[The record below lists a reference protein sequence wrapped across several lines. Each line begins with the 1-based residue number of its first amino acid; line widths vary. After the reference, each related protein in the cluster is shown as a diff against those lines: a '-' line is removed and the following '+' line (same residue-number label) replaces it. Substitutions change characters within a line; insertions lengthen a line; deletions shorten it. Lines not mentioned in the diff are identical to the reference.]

1 MNAAFTVFVK
11 EFRSVGFWDELGL
24 STIGDRKSL
33 VWRETW
39 FDWTGMLEFDEEVF
53 DVAWHTDVTA
63 MSRIVPF
70 DVNTRKFISGH
81 VELDPVELLENI

>member
-1 MNAAFTVFVK
+1 MFVE
-11 EFRSVGFWDELGL
+11 EFGSVGFWGELAL
-24 STIGDRKSL
+24 STIGDRKTL

-39 FDWTGMLEFDEEVF
+39 FDWMGMLELDEEVF

-63 MSRIVPF
+63 MSCIVSF